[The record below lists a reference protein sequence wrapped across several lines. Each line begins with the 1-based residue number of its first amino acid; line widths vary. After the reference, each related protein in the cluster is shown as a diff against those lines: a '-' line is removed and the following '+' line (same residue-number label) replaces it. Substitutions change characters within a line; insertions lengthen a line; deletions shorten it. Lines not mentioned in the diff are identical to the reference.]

1 MRVRQR
7 TSAGPGPAYP
17 STMEL
22 REDDMTTFGSK
33 IFGAIIGST
42 IFFGVGIALAHAGA
56 MVA

>member
-1 MRVRQR
+1 MRQR

-17 STMEL
+17 SIMEL
-22 REDDMTTFGSK
+22 REDDMNTFGSK
-33 IFGAIIGST
+33 VFGAMIGGT